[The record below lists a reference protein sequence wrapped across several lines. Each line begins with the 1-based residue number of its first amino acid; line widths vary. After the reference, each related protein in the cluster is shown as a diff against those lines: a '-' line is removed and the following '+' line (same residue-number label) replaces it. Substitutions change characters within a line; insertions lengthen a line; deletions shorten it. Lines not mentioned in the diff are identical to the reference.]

1 MNSNILI
8 LVLLLIIVIF
18 AICNVKKNK
27 VYIIPL
33 IISLLGIFN
42 YSSFVS
48 TWSWFNDDFNTKKGE
63 IKTGSLVFY
72 TLLTP
77 STKNGISVEANNHI
91 EASVEYVSKFTNT
104 GNSRGQIKIT
114 FGDKVYY
121 TEAISA
127 GESLSINIISE
138 EVLFAPVWGSIN
150 SPNVLE
156 NNTLKI
162 ET

>member
-1 MNSNILI
+1 M
-8 LVLLLIIVIF
+8 VFLIIVHF
-18 AICNVKKNK
+18 
-27 VYIIPL
+27 
-33 IISLLGIFN
+33 F
-42 YSSFVS
+42 S
-48 TWSWFNDDFNTKKGE
+48 TWSWFNDDFTASTGE

-104 GNSRGQIKIT
+104 GNSSGQIKIT

-138 EVLFAPVWGSIN
+138 EVLFAPVWGSSN
-150 SPNVLE
+150 TPNVIE

-162 ET
+162 EN